1 MHTWCKN
8 AWPREPS
15 ITAHGEMLNEL
26 HENKMSRLLKIG
38 FVLYLEAGTEDRRVE
53 MIKLQLEPVEQCKK
67 FSIQFG

>member
-1 MHTWCKN
+1 MHTWYKN

-26 HENKMSRLLKIG
+26 HENKTSRLLKVR
-38 FVLYLEAGTEDRRVE
+38 FVLYLEASTKDRRVGV
-53 MIKLQLEPVEQCKK
+53 IKLQLEPVEQCKE